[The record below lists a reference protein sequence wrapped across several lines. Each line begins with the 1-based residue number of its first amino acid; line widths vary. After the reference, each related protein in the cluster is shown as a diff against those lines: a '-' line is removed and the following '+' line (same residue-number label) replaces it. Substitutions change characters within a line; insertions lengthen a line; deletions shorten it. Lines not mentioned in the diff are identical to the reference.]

1 MCRERLCNSRRSVLQ
16 SIRAAGHGDQPP
28 VHLRFFISSP
38 GDVARERTL
47 AQEVVEQE
55 IPKDPLLRGQLT
67 CEAVRWDD
75 PAAPAAMPAALT
87 PQEAVNRGL
96 PKPSQCDV
104 VVLILWSRMGTPLPD
119 AFRRADGSA
128 YLSGSEW
135 EYEDALRGNPPAPPP
150 HVLVY
155 RCTSAVSID
164 PDQPDAA
171 ARLEQRGRVRQ
182 FFDRFRNPDGSL
194 SGGFAEYDSPEAFR
208 DHLRN
213 DLRAYVQQRLAAQ
226 AQEPT
231 RSSEKAPPPF
241 GEIARA
247 LWKGR
252 VVLFIGDRAASTGR
266 LPAAVPGGAQASYLP
281 SGVEL
286 SHVLAEDMALHAD
299 DDDLA
304 EVSSYYETFQ
314 GRPALRER
322 LRQIL
327 VPQADSAFRLPPLY
341 GLLAEV
347 PVPLLI
353 LSAGFDTQI
362 EQAFR
367 AAGKPYDLVI
377 YPADRKDLAS
387 AVLWWRHG
395 DTEPRT
401 PAPNELDIDLAT
413 TTVIFKMHGSV
424 RPENDEWDGF
434 VITEDDHVEFL
445 SRVAAKSAIP
455 SLFFAHLRDR
465 SLLFVGCRL
474 HDWNLRVAIRSLSRY
489 FARRTTAEADEE
501 IPSWAVDEQISELEV
516 KLWRRRGV
524 YPFQMAIDEFVAK
537 LRERAPR

>member
-1 MCRERLCNSRRSVLQ
+1 MR
-16 SIRAAGHGDQPP
+16 
-28 VHLRFFISSP
+28 LRFFISSP
-38 GDVARERTL
+38 GDVAKERVL
-47 AQEVVEQE
+47 AQEVIEQE
-55 IPKDPLLRGQLT
+55 IPKDPLLRGLVT

-75 PAAPAAMPAALT
+75 PAAPAAMPATLT

-104 VVLILWSRMGTPLPD
+104 VIVILWSRMGTPLPD
-119 AFRRADGSA
+119 TFRKADGST
-128 YLSGSEW
+128 YLSGTEW
-135 EYEDALRGNPPAPPP
+135 EYEDALHGNPPGPSP

-155 RCTSAVSID
+155 RRTSTVSID
-164 PDQPDAA
+164 PDQSDAA
-171 ARLEQRGRVRQ
+171 ARLEQRRRVRQ
-182 FFDRFRNPDGSL
+182 FFERFRSPDGSL
-194 SGGFAEYDSPEAFR
+194 NGGFAEYDSPETFR
-208 DHLRN
+208 DRLRN
-213 DLRAYVQQRLAAQ
+213 DLRAYVQQRLAVQ
-226 AQEPT
+226 AQEQT
-231 RSSEKAPPPF
+231 CSSEKAPPPF
-241 GEIARA
+241 GEIVRA
-247 LWKGR
+247 LWNGR
-252 VVLFIGDRAASTGR
+252 VVLFIGDRASSTKR
-266 LPAAVPGGAQASYLP
+266 SPDSVPCSTQASYLP

-286 SHVLAEDMALHAD
+286 SHVLAEDIALHAD

-304 EVSSYYETFQ
+304 RVSSYYETFQ

-327 VPQADSAFRLPPLY
+327 VPQADTGILVPPLY
-341 GLLAEV
+341 SLLAEV

-353 LSAGFDTQI
+353 LSTCFDTQI

-387 AVLWWRHG
+387 AVLWWPHG
-395 DTEPRT
+395 DTQPRT

-455 SLFFAHLRDR
+455 SLFFAYLRDR

-489 FARRTTAEADEE
+489 FARRTTAEADDE
-501 IPSWAVDEQISELEV
+501 IPSWAIDEQISELEV

-524 YPFQMAIDEFVAK
+524 YPFQIAIGEFVAK
-537 LRERAPR
+537 LRERAPK

>member
-1 MCRERLCNSRRSVLQ
+1 MTSVFVAVVAAVAAPLLGLVGALVGHILGQ
-16 SIRAAGHGDQPP
+16 RKLRAESE
-28 VHLRFFISSP
+28 HLRMN
-38 GDVARERTL
+38 VADNLITQLSLQVTKLTERQGSL
-47 AQEVVEQE
+47 EMENR
-55 IPKDPLLRGQLT
+55 DLRDRVSHL
-67 CEAVRWDD
+67 EW
-75 PAAPAAMPAALT
+75 
-87 PQEAVNRGL
+87 
-96 PKPSQCDV
+96 
-104 VVLILWSRMGTPLPD
+104 VL
-119 AFRRADGSA
+119 RRH
-128 YLSGSEW
+128 
-135 EYEDALRGNPPAPPP
+135 N
-150 HVLVY
+150 
-155 RCTSAVSID
+155 ID

-171 ARLEQRGRVRQ
+171 SRLEQRGRVRQ
-182 FFDRFRNPDGSL
+182 FFDRFKNQDGSL
-194 SGGFAEYDSPEAFR
+194 RGAFAEYDSPEAFR

-226 AQEPT
+226 AQEQT
-231 RSSEKAPPPF
+231 RSSERAPPPF

-252 VVLFIGDRAASTGR
+252 VVLFIGNRAMSVGR
-266 LPAAVPGGAQASYLP
+266 SPDAVAGSAPEIFLP

-286 SHVLAEDMALHAD
+286 SHVLAEDMALHED

-304 EVSSYYETFQ
+304 QISSYYETFQ
-314 GRPALRER
+314 GRAALRER

-327 VPQADSAFRLPPLY
+327 VPQADSGIRVPPLY
-341 GLLAEV
+341 RLLAEV
-347 PVPLLI
+347 PVPLLV
-353 LSAGFDTQI
+353 LSTGFDTLI

-387 AVLWWRHG
+387 AVLWWPHG
-395 DTEPRT
+395 ETQPRT

-455 SLFFAHLRDR
+455 SLFFAYLRDR
-465 SLLFVGCRL
+465 SLLFVGCCL

-489 FARRTTAEADEE
+489 FARRTTADADEE

-524 YPFQMAIDEFVAK
+524 YPFQVAIDEFVTK
-537 LRERAPR
+537 LRARAPR